1 MIGLEVLHWGQI
13 NIKITVDG
21 IDPASGNIAPSV
33 DSGVNTPSSGRGS
46 SKMVGGR
53 GSSKKMKGSGGSG

>member
-1 MIGLEVLHWGQI
+1 MTAPFYLHWGSVKIDITI
-13 NIKITVDG
+13 NGVD
-21 IDPASGNIAPSV
+21 PSSGNITPGV

>member
-1 MIGLEVLHWGQI
+1 MIGLMALHWGLINI
-13 NIKITVDG
+13 NIKIDG
-21 IDPASGNIAPSV
+21 IDPSSGNITPSV